1 MNSEKRGS
9 EKLMDSCTGT
19 VTLSPEE
26 LEQIGGGFGFAPKF
40 ELSSYRIFKV
50 FPYGIIDPEVLQLDK
65 LGQLEGQVS
74 NGF

>member
-9 EKLMDSCTGT
+9 EKLMDSCTGL
-19 VTLSPEE
+19 VTLSSEE
-26 LEQIGGGFGFAPKF
+26 LEQIGGGFVPKF
-40 ELSSYRIFKV
+40 EISSYRIFKV

-65 LGQLEGQVS
+65 FGQLDGQVS